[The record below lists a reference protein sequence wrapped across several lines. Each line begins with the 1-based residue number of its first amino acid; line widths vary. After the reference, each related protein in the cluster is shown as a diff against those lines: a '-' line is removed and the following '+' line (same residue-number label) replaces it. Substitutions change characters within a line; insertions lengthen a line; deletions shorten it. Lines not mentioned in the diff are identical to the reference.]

1 MGLIRGL
8 LCSGKSLPHVNHV
21 IHSAFGRVE
30 SEGEWVY
37 IKESLDSMIDL
48 LSPSAIVLSL

>member
-1 MGLIRGL
+1 M
-8 LCSGKSLPHVNHV
+8 NHV
-21 IHSAFGRVE
+21 IHSAFDRVE

>member
-1 MGLIRGL
+1 M
-8 LCSGKSLPHVNHV
+8 NHV
-21 IHSAFGRVE
+21 IHSAFDRVE

-48 LSPSAIVLSL
+48 LSPSAVVLSL